1 MPVGSTL
8 TALAGASTRS
18 AGTPGWPHAAPPRL
32 WHCLVLAALL
42 HALLVALIGTAPGGT
57 AAPGQG
63 VWGRINVVLDIGLRG
78 PGERP
83 GVGES
88 APPRGPSTE
97 GPRGPARTERVGG
110 AVRPPPVQ
118 PLPDQ
123 PGAQREGRW
132 QPTESPPRAA
142 ADSPKSAPAEPTAIA
157 EPTDQGATPG
167 AAAPPVPDVAVPVPP
182 PAART
187 VPAVQLESADLPPA
201 MPAVRPPLP
210 EPAAVAQP
218 TPRASP
224 IVPLPA
230 PARRVPA
237 PVRLAPND
245 AAPASA
251 GPVMPS
257 APPIAQPEPPPVAL
271 PTPARR
277 SPAPVRLSDADAPP
291 ALATA
296 RPAPPEP
303 PPVALPAPP
312 PVTLPAPPRRAV
324 APVELAPV
332 DRALPPATEAAAVTL
347 PTVVAAPEAPPTA
360 TAATPAPTA
369 PAAAAA
375 VADAAD
381 AERPSKPMPSAGATA
396 GTPGP
401 ALQAPGSPQA
411 GARVGH
417 DVATPPSVP
426 PSAPPRLNLDY
437 MRPSGGALA
446 AQPRRGALALMPA
459 PPERK
464 SKLAEGIEQAAKPD
478 CRTAYAGAGLAAV
491 VPLAMDAARGKGC
504 KW

>member
-1 MPVGSTL
+1 MPVGSPL
-8 TALAGASTRS
+8 TALAGASAVS
-18 AGTPGWPHAAPPRL
+18 AGAPGWPHAAPPRL
-32 WHCLVLAALL
+32 WHCLVLAVAL

-63 VWGRINVVLDIGLRG
+63 VWGRINVVLELGLRG

-83 GVGES
+83 GVGER
-88 APPRGPSTE
+88 APPPGPSTE
-97 GPRGPARTERVGG
+97 GPRGPARTERAGG
-110 AVRPPPVQ
+110 AVRQPPAQ

-132 QPTESPPRAA
+132 QPTENPIQAT
-142 ADSPKSAPAEPTAIA
+142 ADSSTTAPAEPSIA
-157 EPTDQGATPG
+157 EPGDRSAATG
-167 AAAPPVPDVAVPVPP
+167 VAAPPVPDAAVAMP
-182 PAART
+182 PAAERT
-187 VPAVQLESADLPPA
+187 VPAVELESADLPPA

-210 EPAAVAQP
+210 ELVPVAQP
-218 TPRASP
+218 KPRASP
-224 IVPLPA
+224 IAPLPA

-237 PVRLAPND
+237 PVRL
-245 AAPASA
+245 
-251 GPVMPS
+251 G
-257 APPIAQPEPPPVAL
+257 
-271 PTPARR
+271 
-277 SPAPVRLSDADAPP
+277 DADAPP
-291 ALATA
+291 VLATA

-303 PPVALPAPP
+303 PPVAMPEPVSLPAP
-312 PVTLPAPPRRAV
+312 ARRAV

-332 DRALPPATEAAAVTL
+332 DRTLPPTTDPAAARTL
-347 PTVVAAPEAPPTA
+347 PTVVATPEAPPAA
-360 TAATPAPTA
+360 TAAPTA
-369 PAAAAA
+369 TVAPPAAT
-375 VADAAD
+375 VTTD
-381 AERPSKPMPSAGATA
+381 AERPRSPAPNAAAAPSSDAGATA
-396 GTPGP
+396 GAPGP
-401 ALQAPGSPQA
+401 ALQPPGSPQS

-446 AQPRRGALALMPA
+446 VQPRRGALALMPA

-491 VPLAMDAARGKGC
+491 VPLALDAARGKGC

>member
-1 MPVGSTL
+1 MPVGSPL
-8 TALAGASTRS
+8 TALAGAPIAS
-18 AGTPGWPHAAPPRL
+18 AGAPGWPHAVPPRL
-32 WHCLVLAALL
+32 WHCLVLAALM

-57 AAPGQG
+57 ATPGQG

-78 PGERP
+78 PGERA

-88 APPRGPSTE
+88 TPPPGPSTE

-132 QPTESPPRAA
+132 QATESPPPAT
-142 ADSPKSAPAEPTAIA
+142 ADASPAVPAEPRIA
-157 EPTDQGATPG
+157 EPVDRSALTE
-167 AAAPPVPDVAVPVPP
+167 AAPPPAPDALMPMPP
-182 PAART
+182 PDMRT
-187 VPAVQLESADLPPA
+187 APAVQLESTDLPPA
-201 MPAVRPPLP
+201 VPPVRPPLP
-210 EPAAVAQP
+210 
-218 TPRASP
+218 
-224 IVPLPA
+224 
-230 PARRVPA
+230 
-237 PVRLAPND
+237 
-245 AAPASA
+245 
-251 GPVMPS
+251 G

-271 PTPARR
+271 PTPTRR
-277 SPAPVRLSDADAPP
+277 TPAPVRLSDADAPP

-296 RPAPPEP
+296 RPAAPEP
-303 PPVALPAPP
+303 PPVAMPEPAPLPAP
-312 PVTLPAPPRRAV
+312 ARRAV
-324 APVELAPV
+324 APVDLAPA
-332 DRALPPATEAAAVTL
+332 DRVLPPTTGPAAARTL
-347 PTVVAAPEAPPTA
+347 PTVVAAPESPSTAVAAPTA
-360 TAATPAPTA
+360 AAA
-369 PAAAAA
+369 PAAAATTT
-375 VADAAD
+375 D
-381 AERPSKPMPSAGATA
+381 AERPPRPTPSTTATAPTSGAAATA

-401 ALQAPGSPQA
+401 ALQAPGSPLA